1 MHKNNEILNTNIEDV
16 DIIDSESL
24 MMFGDMNR
32 PDVIINCAG
41 LTDVEVC
48 EREVERAYKVNALG
62 ARNLSVVAF
71 KTGARL

>member
-1 MHKNNEILNTNIEDV
+1 
-16 DIIDSESL
+16 

>member
-16 DIIDSESL
+16 DITDSESL

-32 PDVIINCAG
+32 PDVIINCTW

-48 EREVERAYKVNALG
+48 EREVERAYTVLD
-62 ARNLSVVAF
+62 NLCYV
-71 KTGARL
+71 

>member
-1 MHKNNEILNTNIEDV
+1 MHKNNEILNTNVEDV
-16 DIIDSESL
+16 DITDSESL

-62 ARNLSVVAF
+62 ARIKCSSF
-71 KTGARL
+71 